1 MFNIKKTFW
10 TWKNILDRWVV
21 FIHHAQYDKI
31 VQKLNPG
38 KTKLK
43 LKILLRFKQYT
54 EKNLCKYDL

>member
-1 MFNIKKTFW
+1 MGGI
-10 TWKNILDRWVV
+10 
-21 FIHHAQYDKI
+21 IHHAQFDKI
-31 VQKLNPG
+31 GQKLNSG